1 MKIFTP
7 IVEHLKLQVRLNLR
21 KKHVE
26 IRVSI
31 NYGSVA
37 VSITF
42 NRNIFKL
49 WLEYNMLCNNIWGNM
64 IGNVV
69 ITAEFKGY
77 QRSRFDSEGG

>member
-31 NYGSVA
+31 NYGSVC
-37 VSITF
+37 TF
-42 NRNIFKL
+42 NRNFHL
-49 WLEYNMLCNNIWGNM
+49 
-64 IGNVV
+64 VV
-69 ITAEFKGY
+69 LVQYGV
-77 QRSRFDSEGG
+77 